1 MKSIL
6 KLFLFMS
13 IILISKYTK
22 ENEIATANAIMKANN
37 VEASFMNYKQHAEV
51 NDEQGKFRK
60 KAAEIIYKKT
70 GGL

>member
-22 ENEIATANAIMKANN
+22 ENEIATASATMKTSNVRASFTNFQQKVDKAN
-37 VEASFMNYKQHAEV
+37 EKEES
-51 NDEQGKFRK
+51 DK
-60 KAAEIIYKKT
+60 KAAEVVY
-70 GGL
+70 